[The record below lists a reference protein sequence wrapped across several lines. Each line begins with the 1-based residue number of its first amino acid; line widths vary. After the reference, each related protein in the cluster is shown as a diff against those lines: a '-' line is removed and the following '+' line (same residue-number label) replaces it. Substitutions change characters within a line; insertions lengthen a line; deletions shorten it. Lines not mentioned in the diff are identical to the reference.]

1 MAPTTG
7 AQVSDGAG
15 DQDLA
20 GEKPGTRTRCPGRTR
35 HRSCR
40 PGRPRSK
47 NLQPAGSG
55 FLDLRLHWLTLTQ
68 GGPEPGY
75 LTRLGP
81 ITPAQASYLALLA
94 AADPA
99 AEWRAVVTD
108 PDGRVIAVTRIRTR
122 RSRPDPARA
131 SPSTPSSLLRRVTV
145 IISTDEL
152 SAATHD
158 GQRPDEPAANVAS
171 AIITAARQAADR
183 AAGRVAADIAAGGCA
198 HTQASPAYQVPARLR
213 EFINLRDLT
222 CRFPTCRQPA
232 WHCDA
237 DHTQPHHLGGP
248 TCTCNLGPLCR
259 YHHQLKQHRQWRLDQ
274 PAPGTFTWTTPT
286 GRSYYVHPDPQAA

>member
-1 MAPTTG
+1 MPWPDATPFLPPAP
-7 AQVSDGAG
+7 AA
-15 DQDLA
+15 L
-20 GEKPGTRTRCPGRTR
+20 
-35 HRSCR
+35 
-40 PGRPRSK
+40 K

-55 FLDLRLHWLTLTQ
+55 FLDLRLHWLTLTR

-81 ITPAQASYLALLA
+81 ITPAQASYLAHLA

-122 RSRPDPARA
+122 RTRPGPARA
-131 SPSTPSSLLRRVTV
+131 SPRTPSSLLRRVTV

-152 SAATHD
+152 STATPNNGHC
-158 GQRPDEPAANVAS
+158 PDANLANVAA

-183 AAGRVAADIAAGGCA
+183 AAGRMAADTAAGGCA
-198 HTQASPAYQVPARLR
+198 HTQASPAYQVPARIR
-213 EFINLRDLT
+213 EYINLRDLT

-232 WHCDA
+232 QRCDA
-237 DHTQPHHLGGP
+237 DHTKPHDQGGP
-248 TCTCNLGPLCR
+248 TCLCNLGCLCR
-259 YHHQLKQHRQWRLDQ
+259 YHHQLKQHPQWHLDQ
-274 PAPGTFTWTTPT
+274 PTPGTFTWTTPT
-286 GRSYYVHPDPQAA
+286 GRTYNVQPDPQAA